1 MRIVNVIVTRNG
13 IVNEI
18 ESFGIVDEQLS
29 DEVIEQAEETFMEK
43 IVSICHEDTT
53 SEEADW
59 TREEVLE
66 NWIDGGYYEVGD
78 DVNTVVHLAWSDIE
92 NIQN

>member
-29 DEVIEQAEETFMEK
+29 DEVIEQAEKTFVEK
-43 IVSICHEDTT
+43 IVSMRHEDTT
-53 SEEADW
+53 SEQADW
-59 TREEVLE
+59 TREEIEE
-66 NWIDGGYYEVGD
+66 NWIDGGYYEFGD

-92 NIQN
+92 NVQL